1 MIESNLE
8 KINREE
14 IIEKINKNSNQK
26 FRKEIDITELEYA
39 TDIFEYIDN
48 FELMERE
55 LVEGNRWYFE
65 FRYVYKLE
73 EDFYI
78 SIIVTEGAT
87 ENQDTNDCVGVGDVI
102 SSIRRVYPKTI
113 NVITYTDEIL

>member
-14 IIEKINKNSNQK
+14 IIEKINKKLQLK
-26 FRKEIDITELEYA
+26 FVKEIDITELEWA
-39 TDIFEYIDN
+39 TDIFGYIDN

-78 SIIVTEGAT
+78 SIIVTEGTTVDWDA
-87 ENQDTNDCVGVGDVI
+87 DDCVDARDVI

-113 NVITYTDEIL
+113 NVIAYTE